1 MEEVWINGSHEHE
14 TRVCYNSLTVI
25 LLKEK
30 WLEWGEFTIS
40 DKNWSWINNA
50 SQPFADVIDVADVVD
65 VDVINLDL
73 SMRLHPPGECTDVWT
88 NRRDGHALSTPRA
101 GKQYFKCDNYF
112 SESRYVMLVYSVK
125 EFNLFTVLY
134 LKHFYHDLRF
144 FLLELTFNTWIW
156 ASAG

>member
-1 MEEVWINGSHEHE
+1 MDHMNMKRESAI
-14 TRVCYNSLTVI
+14 SLTVI

-40 DKNWSWINNA
+40 DKNWSWSWINNA
-50 SQPFADVIDVADVVD
+50 SQPFADVIDVVDVADVVD

-112 SESRYVMLVYSVK
+112 SESRYVMLVYSV
-125 EFNLFTVLY
+125 EDLQLTSFIFETFLSWLEVLP
-134 LKHFYHDLRF
+134 FGIDF
-144 FLLELTFNTWIW
+144 
-156 ASAG
+156 